1 MLSNRTRIKKYSGGC
16 LTRCLFTLL
25 KLFSSKIFEYFP
37 LSELLRSGWLA
48 ILWIPLAVC
57 FLGPVGLGN
66 TWQSRPCAWRFVL
79 AQRHL
84 WTVSPTNRRK
94 RNWRESATRSI
105 WIGATTRW
113 WKINQIFTS
122 FSAPNDDWC
131 NEWMIILLIFYV
143 FIWKIQVSWWC
154 LSSLSGSW
162 LNFQSGTYLSTKAD
176 GLNIDPSGPH
186 LLAGHC

>member
-1 MLSNRTRIKKYSGGC
+1 
-16 LTRCLFTLL
+16 LTRCLFTLF
-25 KLFSSKIFEYFP
+25 KLFSSKNIWIFSPFRAVALGQIGHP
-37 LSELLRSGWLA
+37 LDPIGCLFFGL
-48 ILWIPLAVC
+48 
-57 FLGPVGLGN
+57 LGPVGLSN
-66 TWQSRPCAWRFVL
+66 TWHSRPCAWRFVL

-84 WTVSPTNRRK
+84 GTVSPTNRRK

-105 WIGATTRW
+105 WIRATSRW

-143 FIWKIQVSWWC
+143 FIWKIQMSWWC